1 MKNTKPLIAMLF
13 FALLLTTLAGCSY
26 LDQFRKTNPP
36 PNEAAIMQLDYE
48 KEGFRIEIP
57 SGWRALNNNE
67 SQVLGLTIAPTPESI
82 KEKTFFVFV
91 KEESDEMI
99 GLSISPGPIEI
110 SSKALTEKE
119 FLSALSTVKTELET
133 RHIPVQSI
141 EIFDS
146 PALQGALVTSENDS
160 LIFIARHR
168 GKEYFFSAK
177 VASKATLL
185 EFINSLRWNQ
195 PILTP
200 NIYQDPNQFYKVGL
214 PENWKMTERENFPTD
229 IETAFGQNDNRG
241 PKIKITISENQYEPE
256 NFSIYNLSLPD
267 QKKYLAKDLARLE
280 KNYDLLGI
288 SYRQAGNSIGLYGF
302 VKDKDGGAT
311 HLIYLTYHKGRY
323 VLARLKFDSQKPTNY
338 NELNDY
344 LVYQVKL
351 FNDTL
356 DSIQF
361 LP

>member
-13 FALLLTTLAGCSY
+13 LTILLSTLAGCSY
-26 LDQFRKTNPP
+26 LESFRKKNPP
-36 PNEAAIMQLDYE
+36 PNESATMQLDYE

-57 SGWRALNNNE
+57 SGWRALTNEE
-67 SQVLGLTIAPTPESI
+67 SQILGLTIAPTPESI
-82 KEKTFFVFV
+82 KEKKFLIFV
-91 KEESDEMI
+91 KEDTDEMI

-110 SSKALTEKE
+110 SSKSLTEKE
-119 FLSALSTVKTELET
+119 FLSALPTVKAELEA

-146 PALQGALVTSENDS
+146 PALQGALVTSENES
-160 LIFIARHR
+160 LIFISRHR
-168 GKEYFFSAK
+168 DREYFFSAK
-177 VASKATLL
+177 VSSKATLL
-185 EFINSLRWNQ
+185 EFIHSIRWNQ
-195 PILTP
+195 PIQTP
-200 NIYQDPNQFYKVGL
+200 HIYQDSAQFYKIGL
-214 PENWKMTERENFPTD
+214 PENWSMTERENFPTD
-229 IETAFGQNDNRG
+229 IETAFSQNDNLG

-280 KNYDLLGI
+280 KNYDILGI

-302 VKDKDGGAT
+302 VKDKEGGAT
-311 HLIYLTYHKGRY
+311 NLIYLTYHKGRY
-323 VLARLKFDSQKPTNY
+323 VLVRLKFDSKKPTNY
-338 NELNDY
+338 KELNDY